1 MLERLLSI
9 SQMQYLIGRKTE
21 IKIAQAKHIVLY
33 QLYVL
38 IEEHVGGKNYFGLL

>member
-1 MLERLLSI
+1 
-9 SQMQYLIGRKTE
+9 MQYLIGRKTE